1 MANGGVILKRIM
13 EICPHIYQIGG
24 NSLSSSQDCCVYLV
38 EGENESVLIDA
49 GAGGSVQQ
57 LINNMTQSDINIDAI
72 KYIIATH
79 GHIDHI
85 GGLREMQLQL
95 QARVVAHQLELPAIQ
110 EGLPHLTAADWY
122 GVDYQKVIVDEVLKG
137 SQTIVRVGN
146 LQLICLHTPGH
157 TRGGISV
164 YVDTGDLRVL
174 FGQDIHGPFNKEWGS
189 DLKQWRNSMRT
200 LLNLEADIL
209 CEGHFGIY
217 QPAQAVRKYIESYLH
232 RY

>member
-1 MANGGVILKRIM
+1 MKKIIEVSPRV
-13 EICPHIYQIGG
+13 YQIGG
-24 NSLSSSQDCCVYLV
+24 SHLSSPQDCCVYLV
-38 EGENESVLIDA
+38 EGDGESVLIDA
-49 GAGGSVQQ
+49 GAGESVFQ
-57 LINNMTQSDINIDAI
+57 LIANMTQSDINIDAI

-85 GGLREMQLQL
+85 GGLKELQGQL

-122 GVDYQKVIVDEVLKG
+122 GVEYHRVTVDEVLK
-137 SQTIVRVGN
+137 SSKETIRAGN
-146 LQLICLHTPGH
+146 LDLVCLHTPGH

-164 YVDTGDLRVL
+164 YVDIGDVRIL
-174 FGQDIHGPFNKEWGS
+174 FGQDIHGPFNQEWGS
-189 DLKQWRNSMRT
+189 DMNQWRNSMQT

-217 QPAQAVRKYIESYLH
+217 QPAQEVRNYIAGYLR

>member
-1 MANGGVILKRIM
+1 MKRVV
-13 EICPHIYQIGG
+13 EICPHIYQVGG
-24 NSLSSSQDCCVYLV
+24 NGLSSSQDCCVYLV
-38 EGENESVLIDA
+38 EGSGESVLIDA
-49 GAGGSVQQ
+49 GAGGSVSQ
-57 LINNMTQSDINIDAI
+57 LIANMTQSAINIDAI

-85 GGLREMQLQL
+85 GGLRELQEQL

-110 EGLPHLTAADWY
+110 DGLPHLTAAAWY
-122 GVDYQKVIVDEVLKG
+122 GVKYQKVIVDEVLKG
-137 SQTIVRVGN
+137 SQEIVRAGN
-146 LQLICLHTPGH
+146 LELVCLHTPGH

-164 YVDTGDLRVL
+164 YLDIGELRVL

-189 DLKQWRNSMRT
+189 DMKQWRNSMQT

-217 QPAQAVRKYIESYLH
+217 QPAAAVRKYIEGYLQ